1 MIKKLYTLLIL
12 ATLSAPLLAQTM
24 GNSCDGVLFA
34 PKKGQ
39 WQISVLLG
47 GGNNFYNENTSY
59 LLPKFSHNGKPGNG
73 DNGTVGLPNDDKDN
87 AQNGDLSAYLNID
100 GLNNNSLT
108 NILGIEGKYFLS
120 DCWDINFQFSMNINL
135 TPKKDYVEGDYEDR
149 PQFADHARNAGA
161 TEVICQPFED
171 ALDQIEGDKDTYF
184 VVLTRGHRYDQ
195 VCLEKIVGK
204 EHAYIGMIGSR
215 RRSAMVK
222 QNLIEKGCSQEVIGE
237 IKSPIGLNIGAE
249 TPEEIGVAIMA
260 EIIEVKNQNKRVCG
274 YPKDLLEAILD
285 IVHPGKKMLATIITR
300 KGSAPRNVGSKML
313 ILEDGSCVGT
323 IGGGCMEAEVL
334 RKARVMMHENNTGLK
349 TEYVDMTGDDAEE
362 EGMVCGGTIEV
373 LLEPLWN

>member
-135 TPKKDYVEGDYEDR
+135 TPKKDYVEGDYEVEDMIIPAQDYISAR
-149 PQFADHARNAGA
+149 MSNNWYAAVGSNRYFKVGNPRIHPYLGGSLGFQMARVETTKPYTGDMVVDPDTEVEVPEQLYGSGRNAGQMFGIKA
-161 TEVICQPFED
+161 AGVAGIEYSLAPGLVLGFQFQPL
-171 ALDQIEGDKDTYF
+171 AY
-184 VVLTRGHRYDQ
+184 RYDVIQ
-195 VCLEKIVGK
+195 LCPKGFDKYNASHHNIKIFD
-204 EHAYIGMIGSR
+204 M
-215 RRSAMVK
+215 
-222 QNLIEKGCSQEVIGE
+222 
-237 IKSPIGLNIGAE
+237 P
-249 TPEEIGVAIMA
+249 
-260 EIIEVKNQNKRVCG
+260 
-274 YPKDLLEAILD
+274 
-285 IVHPGKKMLATIITR
+285 
-300 KGSAPRNVGSKML
+300 
-313 ILEDGSCVGT
+313 
-323 IGGGCMEAEVL
+323 VL
-334 RKARVMMHENNTGLK
+334 KLGIRF
-349 TEYVDMTGDDAEE
+349 
-362 EGMVCGGTIEV
+362 
-373 LLEPLWN
+373 

>member
-24 GNSCDGVLFA
+24 GNSYDGVLFA

-135 TPKKDYVEGDYEDR
+135 TPKKDYVEGDGSVPDMVIPAQKYINAQATNNWYVSVGSNRYFKVNNPRIHPYLGSSLGFQMARIETTEPYTGETTTDPDSGEEVPVQLYGSGSR
-149 PQFADHARNAGA
+149 AGQMFGIKAAGVAGIEYSLAPGLVLGFQF
-161 TEVICQPFED
+161 QPL
-171 ALDQIEGDKDTYF
+171 AY
-184 VVLTRGHRYDQ
+184 RYDVIQ
-195 VCLEKIVGK
+195 LCPKGFDKYNASHHNIKIFD
-204 EHAYIGMIGSR
+204 M
-215 RRSAMVK
+215 
-222 QNLIEKGCSQEVIGE
+222 
-237 IKSPIGLNIGAE
+237 P
-249 TPEEIGVAIMA
+249 
-260 EIIEVKNQNKRVCG
+260 
-274 YPKDLLEAILD
+274 
-285 IVHPGKKMLATIITR
+285 
-300 KGSAPRNVGSKML
+300 
-313 ILEDGSCVGT
+313 
-323 IGGGCMEAEVL
+323 VL
-334 RKARVMMHENNTGLK
+334 KLGIRF
-349 TEYVDMTGDDAEE
+349 
-362 EGMVCGGTIEV
+362 
-373 LLEPLWN
+373 

>member
-135 TPKKDYVEGDYEDR
+135 TPKKDYVEGDGSVPDMVIPAQKYINAQATNNWYVSVGSNRYFKVNNPRIHPYLGSSLGFQMARIETTEPYTGETTTDPDSGEEVPVQLYGSGSR
-149 PQFADHARNAGA
+149 AGQMFGIKAAGVAGIEYSLAPGLVLGFQF
-161 TEVICQPFED
+161 QPL
-171 ALDQIEGDKDTYF
+171 AY
-184 VVLTRGHRYDQ
+184 RYDVIQ
-195 VCLEKIVGK
+195 LCPKGFDKYNASHHNIKIFD
-204 EHAYIGMIGSR
+204 M
-215 RRSAMVK
+215 
-222 QNLIEKGCSQEVIGE
+222 
-237 IKSPIGLNIGAE
+237 P
-249 TPEEIGVAIMA
+249 
-260 EIIEVKNQNKRVCG
+260 
-274 YPKDLLEAILD
+274 
-285 IVHPGKKMLATIITR
+285 
-300 KGSAPRNVGSKML
+300 
-313 ILEDGSCVGT
+313 
-323 IGGGCMEAEVL
+323 VL
-334 RKARVMMHENNTGLK
+334 KLGIRF
-349 TEYVDMTGDDAEE
+349 
-362 EGMVCGGTIEV
+362 
-373 LLEPLWN
+373 

>member
-1 MIKKLYTLLIL
+1 
-12 ATLSAPLLAQTM
+12 M

-135 TPKKDYVEGDYEDR
+135 TPKKDYVEGDYE
-149 PQFADHARNAGA
+149 
-161 TEVICQPFED
+161 VED
-171 ALDQIEGDKDTYF
+171 
-184 VVLTRGHRYDQ
+184 
-195 VCLEKIVGK
+195 
-204 EHAYIGMIGSR
+204 MI
-215 RRSAMVK
+215 
-222 QNLIEKGCSQEVIGE
+222 IPCT
-237 IKSPIGLNIGAE
+237 GLYQCPHE
-249 TPEEIGVAIMA
+249 
-260 EIIEVKNQNKRVCG
+260 QQLVCG
-274 YPKDLLEAILD
+274 RRIQPLFQSGQSS
-285 IVHPGKKMLATIITR
+285 HPSLSGRLSWASR
-300 KGSAPRNVGSKML
+300 YN
-313 ILEDGSCVGT
+313 
-323 IGGGCMEAEVL
+323 
-334 RKARVMMHENNTGLK
+334 
-349 TEYVDMTGDDAEE
+349 
-362 EGMVCGGTIEV
+362 
-373 LLEPLWN
+373 